1 MANPKPMNDGLF
13 SASKSMNVQR
23 TNFWL
28 DSKEFIWSTRISIFP
43 SILPFLLNKRFHE
56 WIKICVRDLVKATGS
71 SCSGCFSSPVRL
83 FISFYFPM
91 TGDPTKLNGF
101 VRMVV
106 YILNR
111 FVKLS
116 QGDVVAVLGLH
127 TLKNRLGI
135 TKYNEFSICFWW
147 HFNMRKSA
155 HNSFGF
161 SSKNTWVITD
171 AIRESTQSNAL
182 RRGLRG
188 VIQLISKTAKG
199 CYFILSRAISI
210 IMEIVLK
217 APIY

>member
-1 MANPKPMNDGLF
+1 MA
-13 SASKSMNVQR
+13 
-23 TNFWL
+23 
-28 DSKEFIWSTRISIFP
+28 
-43 SILPFLLNKRFHE
+43 
-56 WIKICVRDLVKATGS
+56 
-71 SCSGCFSSPVRL
+71 
-83 FISFYFPM
+83 
-91 TGDPTKLNGF
+91 GDPTKLNGF

-106 YILNR
+106 YILNW
-111 FVKLS
+111 FVELS

-135 TKYNEFSICFWW
+135 TKDNKFSICFWW
-147 HFNMRKSA
+147 HFYMRKSA

-182 RRGLRG
+182 RRGIKG

-199 CYFILSRAISI
+199 CNFILSRAISI

-217 APIY
+217 EAPQNFFKPMPSPLTLKLPTYFTPYLYRPGSPGTPLHFFGCQIFIFQAICIK